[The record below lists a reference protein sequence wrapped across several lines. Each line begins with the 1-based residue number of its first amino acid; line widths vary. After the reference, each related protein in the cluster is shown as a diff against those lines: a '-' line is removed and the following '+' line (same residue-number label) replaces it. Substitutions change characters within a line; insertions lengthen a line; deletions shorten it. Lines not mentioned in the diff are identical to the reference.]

1 MRTSAGMHRSY
12 PGGEG
17 FLMAQKTKQEDLIDR
32 LHADGIRKRVAT
44 VIAGGRGGAR
54 KGEKQARQLLDQL
67 EDATA
72 AIRTEVLGRSTKRSE
87 AGKKAAATRKR
98 NEAKRSAAAKKGAA
112 TRAKKRTKAKA

>member
-1 MRTSAGMHRSY
+1 MSTNR
-12 PGGEG
+12 
-17 FLMAQKTKQEDLIDR
+17 KQEDLIAR

-54 KGEKQARQLLDQL
+54 KSEKQARALLEQL

-72 AIRTEVLGRSTKRSE
+72 AIRTEVLRPKSKRSE

-98 NEAKRSAAAKKGAA
+98 NAAKRSAAAKKGAA
-112 TRAKKRTKAKA
+112 TRAKKRAKA